1 MGRII
6 RLTERDL
13 TRLVKRI
20 IKENEESWSDDSF
33 DMEGDSDFSKMDLET
48 AKEELKNTISPSDIR
63 FLSDLMRREGKDELE
78 DMLINTLSQIEG
90 DNVDDFEDEEE
101 VNMLEDFEKKYGMS
115 EKEMKL
121 RGILDKIVQNTTL
134 IAALGI
140 VPAAMFISGGAA
152 LAAGIISMLGVTL
165 KDSAFFKRGGYDKYQ
180 SGHNYKAS
188 DKSRS
193 DRN

>member
-1 MGRII
+1 
-6 RLTERDL
+6 
-13 TRLVKRI
+13 
-20 IKENEESWSDDSF
+20 
-33 DMEGDSDFSKMDLET
+33 
-48 AKEELKNTISPSDIR
+48 
-63 FLSDLMRREGKDELE
+63 
-78 DMLINTLSQIEG
+78 
-90 DNVDDFEDEEE
+90 
-101 VNMLEDFEKKYGMS
+101 
-115 EKEMKL
+115 MKL

>member
-48 AKEELKNTISPSDIR
+48 AKEELKNTISPSDIK
-63 FLSDLMRREGKDELE
+63 FLNDLMRREGKDELE

-90 DNVDDFEDEEE
+90 DTEDDFEQ

-121 RGILDKIVQNTTL
+121 RGILDKIVQNTSL

-140 VPAAMFISGGAA
+140 VPAAMFIGGGAA

>member
-48 AKEELKNTISPSDIR
+48 AKEELKNTISPSDIK
-63 FLSDLMRREGKDELE
+63 FLNDLMRREGKDELE

-90 DNVDDFEDEEE
+90 DNEDDFEE

-121 RGILDKIVQNTTL
+121 RGILDKIVQNTSL

-140 VPAAMFISGGAA
+140 VPAAMFIGGGAA

>member
-1 MGRII
+1 MKRIV
-6 RLTERDL
+6 RLTESDL

-48 AKEELKNTISPSDIR
+48 AKEELKNTISPSDIK
-63 FLSDLMRREGKDELE
+63 FLNDLMRREGKDELE

-90 DNVDDFEDEEE
+90 DNEDDFEE

-121 RGILDKIVQNTTL
+121 RGILDKIVQNTSL

-140 VPAAMFISGGAA
+140 VPAAMFIGGGAA

>member
-1 MGRII
+1 MKRIV
-6 RLTERDL
+6 RLTESDL

-48 AKEELKNTISPSDIR
+48 AKEELKNTISPSDIK
-63 FLSDLMRREGKDELE
+63 FLNDLMRREGKDELE

-90 DNVDDFEDEEE
+90 DTEDDFEQ

-121 RGILDKIVQNTTL
+121 RGILDKIVQNTSL

>member
-48 AKEELKNTISPSDIR
+48 AKEELKNTISPSDIK
-63 FLSDLMRREGKDELE
+63 FLNDLMRREGKDELE

-90 DNVDDFEDEEE
+90 DTEDDFEQ

-121 RGILDKIVQNTTL
+121 RGILDKIVQNTSL

>member
-48 AKEELKNTISPSDIR
+48 AKEELKNTISPSDIK
-63 FLSDLMRREGKDELE
+63 FLNDLMRREGKDELE

-90 DNVDDFEDEEE
+90 DTEDDFEG

-121 RGILDKIVQNTTL
+121 RGILDKIVQNTSL